1 MAEVNGDEK
10 TGTPSL
16 RDRMRPLELL
26 AMAGGLGIFVGLIV
40 GLSTREWILAAIFCG
55 VVFIVSLVVLA
66 MLSLAVGPPTNRLP
80 GSDEDGPTGH

>member
-1 MAEVNGDEK
+1 MTEVNGDEK

-26 AMAGGLGIFVGLIV
+26 AMAGGIGIFVGLIG

-66 MLSLAVGPPTNRLP
+66 MLSLAVDPANTLP
-80 GSDEDGPTGH
+80 GSDEDAPTGH

>member
-1 MAEVNGDEK
+1 MAEVNGHEK

-26 AMAGGLGIFVGLIV
+26 AMAGGIGIFVGLIV

-66 MLSLAVGPPTNRLP
+66 MLSLAVGPSANALT
-80 GSDEDGPTGH
+80 GSDDDAPTGH

>member
-1 MAEVNGDEK
+1 MTEVNGDEK

-26 AMAGGLGIFVGLIV
+26 AMAGGIGIFVGLIV

-66 MLSLAVGPPTNRLP
+66 MLSLAVGPPTNTLP
-80 GSDEDGPTGH
+80 GGDEDGPTGH